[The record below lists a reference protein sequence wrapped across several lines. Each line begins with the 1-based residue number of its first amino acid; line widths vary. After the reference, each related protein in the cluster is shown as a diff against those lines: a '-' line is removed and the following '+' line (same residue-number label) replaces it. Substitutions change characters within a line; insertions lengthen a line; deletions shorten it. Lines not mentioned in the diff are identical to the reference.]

1 MDWIYFFVGSKQI
14 RKGNILCVDEKFL
27 IVANNAGS
35 VIFLIYTFVTYSY
48 AAIMLLVFYMLP
60 KQSGLVMNLTMGG
73 DDLMIHPN
81 KRQPRTSST
90 VAQDKKAREM
100 IRAMV

>member
-1 MDWIYFFVGSKQI
+1 
-14 RKGNILCVDEKFL
+14 
-27 IVANNAGS
+27 
-35 VIFLIYTFVTYSY
+35 
-48 AAIMLLVFYMLP
+48 MLLVFYMLP